1 MPMLVRDLRYP
12 VALWTGAPPL
22 HQITALALA
31 IPQRPS
37 ATAEEEQQREQQRN
51 QQRRTTGGG
60 ASADPLPLICSSQFP
75 PYAFLLTGSQTGEL
89 VHWEIASYRTPAG
102 AQRRK
107 VSLKSGTLNRT
118 GLRSQM
124 PSTARLTLTPFLA

>member
-37 ATAEEEQQREQQRN
+37 ATAEEEQQRVQQRN
-51 QQRRTTGGG
+51 QQRRTAGGG
-60 ASADPLPLICSSQFP
+60 ADPLPLICSSQFP

-102 AQRRK
+102 AQRRM
-107 VSLKSGTLNRT
+107 VSPKSDTVI
-118 GLRSQM
+118 RSAQGRET
-124 PSTARLTLTPFLA
+124 SCKLHD